1 MPQQVVALYV
11 CSVCGSYKRRTDALA
26 STLPIGRMFSR
37 AVGLLSKRSHSVPIW
52 SRLTP
57 SSRGPKATKRARP
70 LIHDLSYESRWS
82 WCKR

>member
-1 MPQQVVALYV
+1 MHQQIIALDV
-11 CSVCGSYKRRTDALA
+11 GTGCRGCKRLTDVLK
-26 STLPIGRMFSR
+26 STPPIGRMFSR
-37 AVGLLSKRSHSVPIW
+37 AVGLLSKRSHSVPTW